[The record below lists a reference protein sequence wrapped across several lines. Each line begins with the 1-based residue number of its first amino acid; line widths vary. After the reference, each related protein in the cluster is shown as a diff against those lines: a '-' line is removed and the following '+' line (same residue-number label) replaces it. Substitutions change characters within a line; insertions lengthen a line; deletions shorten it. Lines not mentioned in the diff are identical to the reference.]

1 MPDESPGMRTLTISE
16 RGVSTIYGSIPSAF
30 VQIALRAI
38 FGVLEQPDYSFWP
51 FMGYTFFG
59 PGLCLGCAS
68 DVRLNELG
76 LPYLLGSGMYAVFY
90 FTFGRSLGHMAVN
103 AHIVHYGNGRAMR
116 TWQKALR
123 SWMHLMVGSNLAVWT
138 LLSGVSACL
147 VLVDRRRRR
156 SLFDF
161 AAGTVVIIGEPTE
174 EEPESEKARA
184 SVLNRTLGRL
194 TGRRS
199 APERG

>member
-1 MPDESPGMRTLTISE
+1 MPNESPGMRPLSISE
-16 RGVSTIYGSIPSAF
+16 RGISTIYGSIPSAF

-38 FGVLEQPDYSFWP
+38 FGVIEQPDYSFWQ

-59 PGLCLGCAS
+59 PGLCIGCGD

-103 AHIVHYGNGRAMR
+103 AHIVHYSTGRVMR
-116 TWQKALR
+116 PWQKGLR
-123 SWMHLMVGSNLAVWT
+123 SGMHLLLGSNLAVWT
-138 LLSGVSACL
+138 LLSGVSALL

-156 SLFDF
+156 SLFDR
-161 AAGTVVIIGEPTE
+161 AAFTVVIIGEPSE
-174 EEPESEKARA
+174 EAPESETARE
-184 SVLNRTLGRL
+184 SVLNRALGRL
-194 TGRRS
+194 TGRS
-199 APERG
+199 GAAERN